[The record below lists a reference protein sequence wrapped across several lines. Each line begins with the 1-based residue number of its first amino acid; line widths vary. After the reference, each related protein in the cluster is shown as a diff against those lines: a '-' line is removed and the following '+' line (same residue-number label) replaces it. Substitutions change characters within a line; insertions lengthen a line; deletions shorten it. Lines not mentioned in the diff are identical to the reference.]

1 MKISFDLFMT
11 LKQEG

>member
-1 MKISFDLFMT
+1 MKISFYIFMT